1 MFCKY
6 CGSEIADSSKF
17 CDKCGKPVDT
27 QAFSQTI
34 PVSST
39 IPANKPPKKHKKIK
53 FAVLGILL
61 TVIIVISIPLIK
73 INYSG
78 ITRGYSSSTTI
89 EQIKTME
96 KFHFDTSLQ
105 PSNIIYSPNTDN
117 QIFYLTYDNA
127 RLYNAKALGMVIV
140 NNSNNQLES
149 IYYFLTESEYEKLL
163 AKHSEFSPKSSS
175 HYSTDII
182 SLLHTDSLNNYS
194 RHYGLTTPDQPGYVI
209 YIDFYD

>member
-89 EQIKTME
+89 EQI
-96 KFHFDTSLQ
+96 
-105 PSNIIYSPNTDN
+105 
-117 QIFYLTYDNA
+117 
-127 RLYNAKALGMVIV
+127 
-140 NNSNNQLES
+140 
-149 IYYFLTESEYEKLL
+149 
-163 AKHSEFSPKSSS
+163 
-175 HYSTDII
+175 
-182 SLLHTDSLNNYS
+182 
-194 RHYGLTTPDQPGYVI
+194 
-209 YIDFYD
+209 